1 MSRKV
6 TWLVWAI
13 ILLFLMNAATLGT
26 ILYHKSTKQ
35 VGQVDT
41 TSVAGSFSG
50 NPINGRFFRQTLGFD
65 NNQMAVFQ
73 DANRQFRPQTM
84 ALTFEI
90 DSLKG
95 VMFEEMKKQNP
106 DTLKLA
112 LLSKEIGEMH
122 GQLKQETY
130 QFYLKLQN
138 ICTDQQRS
146 KLEKAFEP
154 LFISENL
161 QRTPHG
167 FQKGWRRENN

>member
-1 MSRKV
+1 
-6 TWLVWAI
+6 
-13 ILLFLMNAATLGT
+13 
-26 ILYHKSTKQ
+26 
-35 VGQVDT
+35 
-41 TSVAGSFSG
+41 
-50 NPINGRFFRQTLGFD
+50 
-65 NNQMAVFQ
+65 MAVFQ